1 MTWVGGFYI
10 KKHHYDEET
19 RKKKLSDW
27 HERYRATFPYEGNF
41 CNWLKLPWNDKPV
54 TPKYLKEYEYQK
66 ALVEEF
72 YEYQGVYDGLP
83 SCHKYNGND
92 GKYHEIFYQEQ
103 RKIIAQQRKETD
115 EFLKKIRGSNVTTGH
130 KDKPINK
137 PKRNSNP
144 NPIKRIEYRD

>member
-1 MTWVGGFYI
+1 MTEYYI

-19 RKKKLSDW
+19 RKEKLKDW
-27 HERYRATFPYEGNF
+27 HDRYRATFPYEGNF
-41 CNWLKLPWNDKPV
+41 CNWLNMPWFDTPV

-66 ALVEEF
+66 ALVNEF
-72 YEYQGVYDGLP
+72 NEYKGVYDGLP
-83 SCHKYNGND
+83 SDHKYNGNK
-92 GKYHEIFYQEQ
+92 GKYWEIYRAECDKVIAVQ
-103 RKIIAQQRKETD
+103 REETARYLA
-115 EFLKKIRGSNVTTGH
+115 EIRGNKVTTGH